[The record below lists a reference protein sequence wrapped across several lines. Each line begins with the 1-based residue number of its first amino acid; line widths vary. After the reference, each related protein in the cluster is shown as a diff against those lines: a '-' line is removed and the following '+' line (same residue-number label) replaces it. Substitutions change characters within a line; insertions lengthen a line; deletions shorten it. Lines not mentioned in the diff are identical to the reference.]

1 MVDLSRRKHLPER
14 KVKPRSRD
22 TEIIRTTS
30 WSAGPGCHGT
40 CGVLAHVRQGKLIKI
55 EGDPDHPWNRGRLCA
70 RCLAM
75 TQYVYHPD
83 RLTHPLKR
91 AGERG
96 EGKWQEISWEEAFDL
111 IEKKLDNIRKE
122 YGPESVVFSM
132 GTGRDISPWLCML
145 AYAYGSPNVMFA
157 LSGNACY
164 SPRIA
169 AVETVLGDYCVPDA
183 AQWLEKGFDDPR
195 YRLPKCLVIWGYNL
209 PNTCPDNLFGHWFV
223 DLMKR
228 GVEIV
233 CIDPRLTWFSSR
245 AKHWLRLRPGTDGAL
260 AMGFLHTM
268 IHEDLFDREF
278 VEKWTNAPFLIR
290 SDTGKLLRESD
301 IRTGGSQDSFI
312 VWDSKDNRIAIWD
325 SPGAGYRSGHPKP
338 SLQGKHFIDLA
349 DGAKVECL
357 TVWDAFCK
365 EVDQYPPERV
375 SEITWVPKK
384 EIEAAAR
391 FFAESKPASIQWGL
405 PIDSTPGITPT
416 AQAITALW
424 CLTGN
429 LDVPGGNVIA
439 RNAFE
444 CVSYALPGAEGVI
457 RLPSKEADGT
467 RIGIDRYGPFRKF
480 IWRSQTD
487 TVFDQIFSGKPY
499 PIKAIWMQTGNLIA
513 GIGFEPSKWREAL
526 KKLDFIVAV
535 DLFLTPTTQY
545 ADILLPAA
553 TFLEKDGVRSWWTPL
568 QTLNKAISVEGCK
581 PDVEINFELAR
592 RFDPNLRWDS
602 IESLFDDILRKSG
615 MTFKELQEK
624 GWVLPPE
631 GNPSAP
637 YHRHE
642 KGLLRKDGR
651 PGFVTPSGK
660 MELYSTL
667 REDWKLEPLPHY
679 EEPPFTPYSRP
690 DLAKT
695 YPLILS
701 TGRRSF
707 AFFNA
712 EHRMIP
718 WLREIDPHPTVEIH
732 PDTARSLDIEDGEW
746 VWIENWL
753 GRQQFKAKLT
763 LAVLPQMVMAAHGW
777 WFPEQEGSEPNL
789 FGAWKSNINQLIP
802 MGCQGKDGL
811 GAPIKNLLCKVY
823 KVRERET
830 PHEK

>member
-1 MVDLSRRKHLPER
+1 MDLT
-14 KVKPRSRD
+14 KPKAKPKSRD
-22 TEIIRTTS
+22 TEIIQTTS

-40 CGVLAHVRQGKLIKI
+40 CGVLAHVRKGKLVKI

-83 RLTHPLKR
+83 RLTRPLKR
-91 AGERG
+91 EGKRG
-96 EGKWQEISWEEAFDL
+96 EGKWQPISWDEAYDL
-111 IEKKLDNIRKE
+111 IEERLNKIRKE
-122 YGPESVVFSM
+122 HGPESVIFSM

-169 AVETVLGDYCVPDA
+169 AVETVLGDYCVADG
-183 AQWLEKGFDDPR
+183 AQWLEKGYDDPR
-195 YRLPKCLVIWGYNL
+195 YRTPKCIVIWGYNL

-228 GVEIV
+228 GAEIV

-260 AMGFLHTM
+260 AMGFLNT
-268 IHEDLFDREF
+268 IIREDLYDHAF

-290 SDTGKLLRESD
+290 NDTGKLLRESD
-301 IRTGGSQDSFI
+301 ANKEGSPDNFI
-312 VWDSKDNRIAIWD
+312 VWDLKEDQPAIWE
-325 SPGAGYRSGHPKP
+325 SNKAGYRSGKPKP
-338 SLQGKHFIDLA
+338 ALQGKRRVDLA
-349 DGAKVECL
+349 DGAQVECI

-365 EVDQYPPERV
+365 EVDQYPLDRV

-384 EIEAAAR
+384 DIEAAAR
-391 FFAESKPASIQWGL
+391 FFAKNKPASIQWGL

-429 LDVPGGNVIA
+429 LETPGGNVIA

-457 RLPSKEADGT
+457 KLPSKEADNT
-467 RIGIDRYGPFRKF
+467 RISIDKYGPFRKF
-480 IWRSQTD
+480 IWRAQTD
-487 TVFDQIFSGKPY
+487 TVFEQIFSGKPY

-513 GIGFEPSKWREAL
+513 GIGFEPKKWRDVLE
-526 KKLDFIVAV
+526 KLEFVVAV
-535 DLFLTPTTQY
+535 DLFMTPTTQY
-545 ADILLPAA
+545 ADIVLPAA

-568 QTLNKAISVEGCK
+568 QTINKAISVEGCK
-581 PDVEINFELAR
+581 PDVEINFELAK
-592 RFDPNLRWDS
+592 RFDPNLRWNS
-602 IESLFDDILRKSG
+602 IEALFDDILRKSG
-615 MTFKELQEK
+615 MTFKELQKK
-624 GWVLPPE
+624 GWALPPD

-642 KGLLRKDGR
+642 RGLLRKDR
-651 PGFVTPSGK
+651 QPGFETPSGK
-660 MELYSTL
+660 VELYSVL
-667 REDWKLEPLPHY
+667 REEWKLEPLPHY
-679 EEPPFTPYSRP
+679 EEPPFTPISRP
-690 DLAKT
+690 DLAKE

-718 WLREIDPHPTVEIH
+718 WLRELDPDPTVEIH
-732 PDTARSLDIEDGEW
+732 PDTATTLSIKDGDW

-777 WFPEQEGSEPNL
+777 WFPEEEGAEPSL

-802 MGCQGKDGL
+802 MGFQGKDGL
-811 GAPIKNLLCKVY
+811 GAPIKNLLCRVY
-823 KVRERET
+823 KV
-830 PHEK
+830 